1 MTVQTKRPIKSG
13 ELLAIMPE
21 ALHGKPGAMYWDSY
35 VSVPYNATVGTVA
48 VVSIRGSL
56 DHHPGWG
63 CDSYEAI
70 VRRAKMAFAG
80 EDDRPRYMREN
91 YDEHGERVEPAPPS
105 PPSAVV
111 LRIDSPGGLVSGLN
125 ECVFAL
131 RNMAADAGIPL
142 IAYAD
147 ELAASAA
154 YALACACEE
163 IVCPPSAILGSIGV
177 ISTLFDQTA
186 ADEKMGVNVV
196 TLTSGARKSD
206 GHPHVAISEGAIAAE
221 QGRVDKMAL
230 QFYRVVE
237 SARELTVSDIRGFEA
252 GIFLGHDA
260 VKAGIADAVMS
271 FDALLQTLNSDTYKE
286 KFVADRNKS
295 GSTSNAKGTD
305 MSKLALTN
313 QIARA
318 EAALKIEKDPA
329 KRKTLTAAIDSSR
342 AAMKALDA
350 SKEAMKKTKI
360 KYEETSEEKPD
371 EPKEETEESTESA
384 EDEGGDESA
393 TSAESDDDDD
403 EDDDDDKDEKASASA
418 ALRVAER
425 VTGRKGSRAIAA
437 LESRLAQGAIF
448 EERLA
453 KLEKTNAAEAK
464 EHSISAALSERRIT
478 PHEAKTLRGK
488 KASYVRE
495 YIADRKGKVVHG
507 EDDETVIRP
516 AAGGAN
522 ADTLPPEVEKQ
533 IQAGLAGLSSL
544 SKDERDKIEATLR
557 KTHLAEHQKR
567 MAAGL
572 NGAAGR
578 V

>member
-35 VSVPYNATVGTVA
+35 VTVPYNARMGTVA

-91 YDEHGERVEPAPPS
+91 YDEEPPP
-105 PPSAVV
+105 PVAPSAVV

-131 RNMAADAGIPL
+131 RQMAADAGIPL

-206 GHPHVAISEGAIAAE
+206 GHPHVAISEAAVAAE
-221 QGRVDKMAL
+221 QARVDKMAL

-237 SARELTVSDIRGFEA
+237 TARELTVSDIRGFEA

-260 VKAGIADAVMS
+260 VKAGIADEVMS
-271 FDALLQTLNSDTYKE
+271 FDALLQLLNSDTYKQNS
-286 KFVADRNKS
+286 VADREKS

-318 EAALKIEKDPA
+318 EAALKTEKDPA
-329 KRKTLTAAIDSSR
+329 KRTALTAAIDSSK
-342 AAMKALDA
+342 AALAAFTA
-350 SKEAMKKTKI
+350 SQEAMKKTKI

-371 EPKEETEESTESA
+371 PKPKEEG
-384 EDEGGDESA
+384 DDGDEEA
-393 TSAESDDDDD
+393 TTSEKPADDDD
-403 EDDDDDKDEKASASA
+403 EEEDDDKDEKASASA
-418 ALRVAER
+418 ALRLAEAT
-425 VTGRKGSRAIAA
+425 TGRKGARAIAA
-437 LESRLAQGAIF
+437 LESRLAQGEIF
-448 EERLA
+448 EKRLA
-453 KLEKTNAAEAK
+453 ALEKTNAAEAK
-464 EHSISAALSERRIT
+464 EHSISAALSAREIT
-478 PHEAKTLRGK
+478 PHEAKTLAGK

-495 YIADRKGKVVHG
+495 YIADRKGKIVVHSD
-507 EDDETVIRP
+507 DDETVIRP
-516 AAGGAN
+516 AAGGSSAT
-522 ADTLPPEVEKQ
+522 TLPPEVEKQ
-533 IQAGLAGLSSL
+533 IQAGLAGLTSL

-557 KTHLAEHQKR
+557 KTHLDEHQRR

>member
-1 MTVQTKRPIKSG
+1 VTVHTKRPIKSG

-70 VRRAKMAFAG
+70 IRRAKMAFAG

-91 YDEHGERVEPAPPS
+91 YDEEPPP
-105 PPSAVV
+105 PVAPSAVV

-131 RNMAADAGIPL
+131 RKMAADAGIPL

-206 GHPHVAISEGAIAAE
+206 GHPHVAISEAAIAAE
-221 QGRVDKMAL
+221 QARVDKMAL

-237 SARELTVSDIRGFEA
+237 TARELTVSDIRGFEA

-271 FDALLQTLNSDTYKE
+271 FDALLQLLNSDTYKQNS
-286 KFVADRNKS
+286 VADREKS

-318 EAALKIEKDPA
+318 EAALKTEKDPA
-329 KRKTLTAAIDSSR
+329 KRKALTAAIDASR
-342 AAMKALDA
+342 GAIKALDA

-371 EPKEETEESTESA
+371 EEPKEETEESTESA
-384 EDEGGDESA
+384 EGDDGDEEAS

-403 EDDDDDKDEKASASA
+403 EDDDKDEKAAASA
-418 ALRVAER
+418 ALALAER
-425 VTGRKGSRAIAA
+425 VTGRKGARAIAA
-437 LESRLAQGAIF
+437 MESRLAQGAIF

-464 EHSISAALSERRIT
+464 AHAIAKALGERRIT
-478 PHEAKTLRGK
+478 PHEAKTLAGK

-495 YIADRKGKVVHG
+495 YIADRKGKVVHS

-516 AAGGAN
+516 AAGGSSAE
-522 ADTLPPEVEKQ
+522 TLPPEVEKQ

-544 SKDERDKIEATLR
+544 PKEERDKIEATLR
-557 KTHLAEHQKR
+557 KTHLEEHQKR